1 MLLGVVGGGGGG
13 DGWGRLVREW
23 GGDSGGKSVWYSS
36 PHSSSPYPPVQAA
49 VVAAANLSLNVG
61 NMKEMEQCVVVLVLL
76 AENR

>member
-1 MLLGVVGGGGGG
+1 MG
-13 DGWGRLVREW
+13 

-36 PHSSSPYPPVQAA
+36 PHSSSPSPPVQAA